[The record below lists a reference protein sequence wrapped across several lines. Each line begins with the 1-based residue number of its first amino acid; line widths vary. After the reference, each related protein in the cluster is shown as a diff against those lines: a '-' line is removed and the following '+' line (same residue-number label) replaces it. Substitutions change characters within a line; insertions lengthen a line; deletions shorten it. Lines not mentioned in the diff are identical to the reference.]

1 MKPKAQPPV
10 QSTNPKLTEHE
21 PKETQLKLAKSFDFT
36 PDEVK
41 GGIDEGGG
49 GYVAQYPLLLKL
61 DQDTFQLIDA
71 RTDEGKVIWEG
82 KEVPCIIFYGHPVYR
97 LHRGTVEGQQGD
109 FKNWPDDMK
118 DLVAQSL
125 GSPFGDVQKSRG
137 NFDVNGYGQY
147 LDNKELRK
155 LVSKRLYLVVRLPA
169 AVSGGELAIATFGG
183 SALKPFQQYVTQ
195 VKGMNAPLPLIK
207 SVLGTRREKN
217 ENGESYAQ
225 LTFRPLLD
233 NAGNVATTVGN
244 ELEYRQKIKPILDK
258 IIETHK
264 FAMKRI
270 EQESA
275 SNEKEVS
282 AAPTAR
288 QVAAPA
294 SAAHFEPSPGEE
306 DVIPAGAFG
315 DLDL

>member
-1 MKPKAQPPV
+1 MKTQVQPPA
-10 QSTNPKLTEHE
+10 QSTNTPA
-21 PKETQLKLAKSFDFT
+21 PQETQLKLARSFDFT

-41 GGIDEGGG
+41 GGIDEGGN
-49 GYVAQYPLLLKL
+49 GYVAQYPFLLKL
-61 DQDTFQLIDA
+61 DQDTFQLVDT
-71 RTDEGKVIWEG
+71 RTDEGRVIWEG
-82 KEVPCIIFYGHPVYR
+82 KEVPCIIFYGHSVYR

-155 LVSKRLYLVVRLPA
+155 LVSKRLYLIVRLPA

-183 SALKPFQQYVTQ
+183 SALKPFQVFVQQ

-217 ENGESYAQ
+217 EDGESYAQ

-233 NAGNVATTVGN
+233 NAGNVATTVSN
-244 ELEYRQKIKPILDK
+244 ELEYRQKIKPLLDK
-258 IIETHK
+258 VIETHK
-264 FAMKRI
+264 YAMKRI
-270 EQESA
+270 EQETA
-275 SNEKEVS
+275 SGEKEIS
-282 AAPTAR
+282 ATPPAR

-294 SAAHFEPSPGEE
+294 GAAHFKPSPGEE
-306 DVIPAGAFG
+306 DAIPAGAFG

>member
-1 MKPKAQPPV
+1 MKTQAQPPA
-10 QSTNPKLTEHE
+10 QSTNTPAPQEH
-21 PKETQLKLAKSFDFT
+21 QLKLAKSFDFT

-41 GGIDEGGG
+41 GGIDESGN
-49 GYVAQYPLLLKL
+49 GYVAQYPFLLKL
-61 DQDTFQLIDA
+61 DQDTFQVVDT
-71 RTDEGKVIWEG
+71 RTEEGKVIWEG
-82 KEVPCIIFYGHPVYR
+82 KEVPCIIFYGHSVYR
-97 LHRGTVEGQQGD
+97 LHRGTVEGQQGN

-155 LVSKRLYLVVRLPA
+155 LVSKRLYLVVRLPQKIT
-169 AVSGGELAIATFGG
+169 GGELAIGTFGG
-183 SALKPFQQYVTQ
+183 SALKPFQTYVAS

-207 SVLGTRREKN
+207 SVLGTRREKS
-217 ENGESYAQ
+217 EDGETYAQ
-225 LTFRPLLD
+225 LNLRPLLD
-233 NAGNVATTVGN
+233 EAGNVATSVSN

-258 IIETHK
+258 VIETHK

-270 EQESA
+270 EQETA
-275 SNEKEVS
+275 GGEKEVS
-282 AAPTAR
+282 APTAR
-288 QVAAPA
+288 QISAPS

-306 DVIPAGAFG
+306 DVIPGQVFG

>member
-1 MKPKAQPPV
+1 MK
-10 QSTNPKLTEHE
+10 QSTNTPTHSTNPPAPQEH
-21 PKETQLKLAKSFDFT
+21 QLKLAKSFDFT

-41 GGIDEGGG
+41 GGIDEGGN

-61 DQDTFQLIDA
+61 DQDTFQVVDT
-71 RTDEGKVIWEG
+71 RTEEGKVIWEG
-82 KEVPCIIFYGHPVYR
+82 KEVPCIIFYGHSVYR

-155 LVSKRLYLVVRLPA
+155 LVSKRLYVIVRLPQA
-169 AVSGGELAIATFGG
+169 ISGGELAIGTFGG
-183 SALKPFQQYVTQ
+183 SALKPFQTYVST
-195 VKGMNAPLPLIK
+195 VKGMNAPLPLVK

-217 ENGESYAQ
+217 EDGESYAQ

-233 NAGNVATTVGN
+233 QAGNVATSVSN
-244 ELEYRQKIKPILDK
+244 ELEYRQKIKPVLDK
-258 IIETHK
+258 VIETHK
-264 FAMKRI
+264 YAMKRI
-270 EQESA
+270 EQETA
-275 SNEKEVS
+275 GGEKEVS
-282 AAPTAR
+282 APAAR
-288 QVAAPA
+288 QVAAP
-294 SAAHFEPSPGEE
+294 SGAAHFEPSPGEE
-306 DVIPAGAFG
+306 DMIPSGAFSD
-315 DLDL
+315 DLGL